1 MGSCPSSALSLTSAG
16 QMCTVKFCV
25 RLVPG
30 EQGLL
35 GRIQDRAR
43 RSPETC
49 PRRWRAQ
56 SLELSVFTPA
66 GLWGSHDTTLF
77 RSCLLYMPPSL
88 GTLVGV
94 LTLAPGS
101 HVTGPTPVLS
111 ESPYALLSPTSQICP
126 RAFADDSTTPSLPS
140 LARPPASTFPA
151 LLSSALGPG
160 AQDCG
165 CYTCSLS
172 PCRTISSTL
181 FSAHPRGCQQ
191 CPSQSR

>member
-1 MGSCPSSALSLTSAG
+1 
-16 QMCTVKFCV
+16 
-25 RLVPG
+25 
-30 EQGLL
+30 
-35 GRIQDRAR
+35 
-43 RSPETC
+43 
-49 PRRWRAQ
+49 
-56 SLELSVFTPA
+56 
-66 GLWGSHDTTLF
+66 
-77 RSCLLYMPPSL
+77 MPPSL
-88 GTLVGV
+88 GTLVRV

-126 RAFADDSTTPSLPS
+126 RAFADDSTAPSLPS

-160 AQDCG
+160 AQGCG

-181 FSAHPRGCQQ
+181 FSAHPRGCGHHGMP
-191 CPSQSR
+191 CLALPHTPSMTGPRHTLDVLPQSLQPMTQEPAVRTRKHSGGRGDGRE